1 MKGKLIAGRD
11 RADGISEDICFALKK
26 PPVYSL
32 ILEPSIGINLPLI
45 NLPLSTLHFTEILVD
60 CHF

>member
-32 ILEPSIGINLPLI
+32 ILEPSIGINL
-45 NLPLSTLHFTEILVD
+45 LPD
-60 CHF
+60 